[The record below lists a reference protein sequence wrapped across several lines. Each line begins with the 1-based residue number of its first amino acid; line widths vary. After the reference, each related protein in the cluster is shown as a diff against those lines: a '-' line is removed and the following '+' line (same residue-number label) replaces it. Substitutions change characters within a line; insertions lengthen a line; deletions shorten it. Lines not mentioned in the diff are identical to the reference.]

1 MEFIIEDTGVGMTK
15 EQVDSLLDMDE
26 AERYKGQRIGRYA
39 IKNVKER
46 LTLMYRDRFEMRVD
60 SSPGNGT
67 RIFLRI
73 DMSEGGWQDDGK

>member
-1 MEFIIEDTGVGMTK
+1 
-15 EQVDSLLDMDE
+15 
-26 AERYKGQRIGRYA
+26 
-39 IKNVKER
+39 
-46 LTLMYRDRFEMRVD
+46 MYRDRFEMRVD